1 MRNVSR
7 KNDLPNQNA
16 FGVAMSQAMPVESN
30 TLVGAA
36 SPEKSPEVTRERRQG
51 RPVPTGVV
59 NAVKAVV
66 GVVGV
71 LALWELVVVLLRL
84 PEYLMV
90 GPLSAVQEF
99 FARPE
104 YFMENA
110 FITVQEALAGFALGT
125 ALGVLCGAV
134 LYYIPAMR
142 HFLYPTLIAID
153 TIPKVALAPL
163 FIVWFGF
170 GFESKAFVAMAIA
183 FFPLVINTFDGLSS
197 VPNELKEL
205 ARINRAS
212 RLMQMTKIEFI
223 YALPSIFSGAK
234 ISISLAVGGA
244 VVGEFI
250 AGSSGLGYVILL
262 ANSQVDLPSMFA
274 AFMVLAAISLI
285 LFFLI
290 SVLAQRLLPWR
301 NYSK

>member
-1 MRNVSR
+1 
-7 KNDLPNQNA
+7 
-16 FGVAMSQAMPVESN
+16 MSQATPVKNEVPLGIAETHAPSQGGQTARRGPRMPQ
-30 TLVGAA
+30 GA
-36 SPEKSPEVTRERRQG
+36 S
-51 RPVPTGVV
+51 

-66 GVVGV
+66 GIVGV
-71 LALWELVVVLLRL
+71 LALWELVVRLLQL
-84 PEYLMV
+84 PDYLMV
-90 GPLSAVQEF
+90 GPISAVEAF
-99 FARPE
+99 FSRPS
-104 YFMENA
+104 YFVENA
-110 FITVQEALAGFALGT
+110 FITVQEALAGFGLGT
-125 ALGVLCGAV
+125 LLGVVCGAA

-205 ARINRAS
+205 ARINKAS
-212 RLMQMTKIEFI
+212 RWMQMTKIEFI
-223 YALPSIFSGAK
+223 YALPSIFTGAK

-274 AFMVLAAISLI
+274 AFMVLATISLT
-285 LFFLI
+285 LFFVI
-290 SVLAQRLLPWR
+290 NMVATKLLPWR
-301 NYSK
+301 NNVK